1 MAAITQFKDNLTRFL
16 CDGSGGKSLRD
27 AWYYDI
33 NENLVHNSS
42 SFDAVYPRPA
52 FSNNWYLKY
61 YYTSGEQITAYT
73 NTKTYVTSGGLAN
86 SPVCNNM
93 GLWLVDEIVPTENFY
108 ISYALLFCH
117 YGNYDP
123 KDIPVVRISIRGQAF
138 EGSAVT
144 TSVTLGVLS

>member
-16 CDGSGGKSLRD
+16 CDGSGGKPLTS
-27 AWYYDI
+27 AWYYDL
-33 NENLVHNSS
+33 NENLVR
-42 SFDAVYPRPA
+42 DANNYDGSRPRPGY
-52 FSNNWYLKY
+52 SNNWYLKY

-73 NTKTYVTSGGLAN
+73 STKTYVTSGGLAN

>member
-1 MAAITQFKDNLTRFL
+1 MALITQFKDNLTRFL
-16 CDGSGGKSLRD
+16 CDGSGGKSLQN

-33 NENLVHNSS
+33 NENLVHDNSG
-42 SFDAVYPRPA
+42 FDAVYPRPA
-52 FSNNWYLKY
+52 HSGNWYLKY

-73 NTKTYVTSGGLAN
+73 STKTYVTSGGLAN

>member
-16 CDGSGGKSLRD
+16 CDGSGGKGLNG

-33 NENLVHNSS
+33 NENLVRDTDGSDGSNT
-42 SFDAVYPRPA
+42 RPA
-52 FSNNWYLKY
+52 FSTNWYLKY

-73 NTKTYVTSGGLAN
+73 STKTYVTSGGLAN

-117 YGNYDP
+117 YGNWDA

>member
-1 MAAITQFKDNLTRFL
+1 MALITQFKDNLTRFL
-16 CDGSGGKSLRD
+16 CDGSGGKSVSS

-33 NENLVHNSS
+33 NENLVRDTNG
-42 SFDAVYPRPA
+42 FDAVRTRPA
-52 FSNNWYLKY
+52 FSYNWYLKY

-73 NTKTYVTSGGLAN
+73 STKTYVTSGGLAN

>member
-1 MAAITQFKDNLTRFL
+1 MALITQFKDNLTRFL
-16 CDGSGGKSLRD
+16 CDGSGGKSLSG

-33 NENLVHNSS
+33 NENLVRDDNG
-42 SFDAVYPRPA
+42 FDAVRTRP
-52 FSNNWYLKY
+52 SYVRDWYLKY
-61 YYTSGEQITAYT
+61 YYTSGEEITSYT
-73 NTKTYVTSGGLAN
+73 RTKTYVTSGGLAN

-117 YGNYDP
+117 YGSYAQ
-123 KDIPVVRISIRGQAF
+123 KHIPVVRISIRGQAF

>member
-16 CDGSGGKSLRD
+16 CDGSGGKRLKD

-33 NENLVHNSS
+33 NENLVRDTDGSDGSNT
-42 SFDAVYPRPA
+42 RPA
-52 FSNNWYLKY
+52 FSANWYLKY

-73 NTKTYVTSGGLAN
+73 STKTYVTSGGLAN

-117 YGNYDP
+117 YGGWDA

>member
-33 NENLVHNSS
+33 NENLVRDNSG
-42 SFDAVYPRPA
+42 FDAAYPRPA
-52 FSNNWYLKY
+52 HSNNWYLKY
-61 YYTSGEQITAYT
+61 YYTSGEEITAYT
-73 NTKTYVTSGGLAN
+73 STKTYVTSGGLAN

-93 GLWLVDEIVPTENFY
+93 GLWLVNEIVPTENFY

>member
-16 CDGSGGKSLRD
+16 CDGSGGKSIAS

-33 NENLVHNSS
+33 NENLVH
-42 SFDAVYPRPA
+42 DDHYYDGGRTRPA
-52 FSNNWYLKY
+52 YSNNWYLKY

-73 NTKTYVTSGGLAN
+73 STKTYVTSGGLAN
-86 SPVCNNM
+86 SSVCNNM

-117 YGNYDP
+117 YGQNGP

>member
-1 MAAITQFKDNLTRFL
+1 MAMITQFKDNLTRFL
-16 CDGSGGKSLRD
+16 CDGSGGKSLQS

-33 NENLVHNSS
+33 NENLVHDGNG
-42 SFDAVYPRPA
+42 FDAISTRPEY
-52 FSNNWYLKY
+52 SGNWYLKY

-73 NTKTYVTSGGLAN
+73 STKTYVTSGGLAN
-86 SPVCNNM
+86 SPICNNL

-123 KDIPVVRISIRGQAF
+123 KDIPIVRISIRGQAF

-144 TSVTLGVLS
+144 TSVALGVLS

>member
-16 CDGSGGKSLRD
+16 CDGSGGKSLVG

-33 NENLVHNSS
+33 NENLVH
-42 SFDAVYPRPA
+42 DANNYDGSRPRPA
-52 FSNNWYLKY
+52 YSNNWYLKY

-73 NTKTYVTSGGLAN
+73 STKTYVTSGGLAN

-108 ISYALLFCH
+108 ISYALLFCR
-117 YGNYDP
+117 YGNLGA